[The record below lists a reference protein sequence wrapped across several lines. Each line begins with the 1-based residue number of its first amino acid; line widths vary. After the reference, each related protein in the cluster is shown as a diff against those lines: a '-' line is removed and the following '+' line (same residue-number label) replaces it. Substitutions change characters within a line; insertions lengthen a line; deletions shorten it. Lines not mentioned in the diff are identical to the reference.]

1 MNFKAV
7 FKYGVSQMI
16 FTNAAFTS
24 AIIALGFTQE
34 QVECVCEVLEQS
46 ENIER
51 LGRWGIFFMNFNGV
65 FKYAVFTNGI
75 STNAAS
81 TSAIIAPLGFT
92 QEQVAFL
99 YEVLEQSGNTYW

>member
-7 FKYGVSQMI
+7 FKYGGSQMI

-51 LGRWGIFFMNFNGV
+51 LGR
-65 FKYAVFTNGI
+65 
-75 STNAAS
+75 
-81 TSAIIAPLGFT
+81 
-92 QEQVAFL
+92 
-99 YEVLEQSGNTYW
+99 